1 MDKKLLDL
9 LNLKR
14 QQAYNNPFSIQ
25 KELDSFLEA
34 NGIYR
39 TFNEDVFFNKIK
51 GKLYL
56 SDYTLSL
63 YSKAILDNEK
73 ELLLH
78 CLLHMGFDKCVL
90 AKMVLDI
97 FRFEKENT
105 YLWHYADFLY
115 SLKVYSFMNDYISLI
130 KDKSYGQSREMLV
143 LLIGES
149 KSPLVIPHLLEAAHD
164 EEILGHTLVALSN
177 FSDPKIISLMKKHT
191 NNKIKWIAD
200 TATNYVTNH

>member
-1 MDKKLLDL
+1 MDKKLLEIL
-9 LNLKR
+9 QEKKKSAYSNPCSILKEFDD
-14 QQAYNNPFSIQ
+14 Y
-25 KELDSFLEA
+25 LEC

-39 TFNEDVFFNKIK
+39 SFNENLFIKQIKNKKELI
-51 GKLYL
+51 
-56 SDYTLSL
+56 DFSL
-63 YSKAILDNEK
+63 AMYFKATLDNER
-73 ELLLH
+73 EFLLY
-78 CLLHMGFDKCVL
+78 CLFYMGYDKCVL

-97 FRFEKENT
+97 FQSEKENT

-115 SLKVYSFMNDYISLI
+115 SLKVYSYMNDYINLI
-130 KDKSYGQSREMLV
+130 KDNSYGRSREMLV

-149 KSPLVIPHLLEAAHD
+149 KSPLVIPHLLEVVHD

-177 FSDPKIISLMKKHT
+177 FSNPKIISLMKKHT

>member
-1 MDKKLLDL
+1 MDKKLLKL
-9 LNLKR
+9 LKLKR

-25 KELDSFLEA
+25 KELDAFLEA

-39 TFNEDVFFNKIK
+39 TFNEDIFFNKIK

-73 ELLLH
+73 ELLLY

-97 FRFEKENT
+97 FRSETENT

-115 SLKVYSFMNDYISLI
+115 SLKVYSFMNDYISLV
-130 KDKSYGQSREMLV
+130 KDKSYAQSREMLV

-149 KSPLVIPHLLEAAHD
+149 KFPFVIPHLLELAQD
-164 EEILGHTLVALSN
+164 EEILGHVLIALSN
-177 FSDPKIISLMKKHT
+177 FTTPEILPIMKKYTKH
-191 NNKIKWIAD
+191 KIKWIAEV
-200 TATNYVTNH
+200 ATNYVTTH